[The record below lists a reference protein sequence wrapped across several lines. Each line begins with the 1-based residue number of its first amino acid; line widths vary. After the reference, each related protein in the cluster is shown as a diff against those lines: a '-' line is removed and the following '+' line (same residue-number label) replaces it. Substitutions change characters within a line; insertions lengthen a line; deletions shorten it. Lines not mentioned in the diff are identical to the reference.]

1 MKALIFDMD
10 GLMIDSERLYFAAE
24 KDIAE
29 AFGKTVREETL
40 WKMMGRKPIEGI
52 RIFVED
58 LGIPASPEEVLRMRH
73 EAMLQK
79 MKTDLVAMP
88 GLAHIIDRFF
98 PEAKLAI
105 ATGAPAEY
113 MDITLDSL
121 NLREKF
127 TVLQASDEIVNGK
140 PDPEIYLET
149 CKKLNLD
156 PADCIVLEDSSNGA
170 LAGKRA
176 GCYCVAVPNEYT
188 DKQNFDFVDYR
199 AKDLYDA
206 ASHIEARPL
215 QASKQ

>member
-1 MKALIFDMD
+1 MD

-29 AFGKTVREETL
+29 AFGKQVQVETL

-58 LGIPASPEEVLRMRH
+58 LGIPASPEEVLQMRH

-88 GLAHIIDRFF
+88 GLQHIIDRFY
-98 PEAKLAI
+98 PRLKLAI

-121 NLREKF
+121 RLRDKF

-149 CKKLNLD
+149 CNKLNLD
-156 PADCIVLEDSSNGA
+156 PSACVVLEDSSNGA

-188 DKQNFDFVDYR
+188 DKQNFDFADFR
-199 AKDLYDA
+199 AKDLYEA
-206 ASHIEARPL
+206 ANHIAERVSL
-215 QASKQ
+215 T

>member
-29 AFGKTVREETL
+29 AFGKQVQVETL

-58 LGIPASPEEVLRMRH
+58 LGIPASPEEVLQMRH

-88 GLAHIIDRFF
+88 GLQHIIDRFF
-98 PEAKLAI
+98 PHLKLAI
-105 ATGAPAEY
+105 ATGAPAVY

-121 NLREKF
+121 RLRDKF

-149 CKKLNLD
+149 CNKLNLD
-156 PADCIVLEDSSNGA
+156 PSACVVLEDSSNGA

-188 DKQNFDFVDYR
+188 DKQNFEFADFR
-199 AKDLYDA
+199 AKDLYEA
-206 ASHIEARPL
+206 ANHIAERM
-215 QASKQ
+215 SVS